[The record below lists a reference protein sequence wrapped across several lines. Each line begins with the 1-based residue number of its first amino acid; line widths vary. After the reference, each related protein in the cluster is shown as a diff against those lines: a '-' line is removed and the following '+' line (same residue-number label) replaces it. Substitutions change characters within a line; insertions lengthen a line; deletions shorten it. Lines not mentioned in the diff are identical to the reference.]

1 MKSALKDCNA
11 LTALRPLFP
20 PELHS
25 RIFLV
30 GGAVRDLFLGKESV
44 DLDLVAALPQQ
55 DLISRRFRP
64 VAPKDAPPILLYHSP
79 SLGKIEATCI
89 VDLGELENDLRR
101 RDFTVNAL
109 ALDLGGKLHDPLGGV
124 ADLNARRLVPCSAT
138 CFSTDPT
145 RLFRA
150 FRFAAGSWE
159 LAPQTVA
166 LIQGEDWNK
175 RLRSLPIERFSAE
188 MTKAFAQTDPATF
201 FALML
206 QFDVG
211 RGLLPELF
219 HMPQVPAGPLEH
231 HPEGDLFT
239 HNCKVLAAMV
249 AQNDEPLARFCAFF
263 HDLGK
268 LATNPALYPKH
279 HGHDDAGFEMAPAFC
294 NRLALPASWRRAL
307 AWSSRLHGPANRWQ
321 ETRDST
327 RIRIAEGAIK
337 GGISEILP
345 QLTAADWPEGPGM
358 PDWHLA
364 LAAARLSSAQ
374 LGISAEQLEKLA
386 PAERGALILQKRIE
400 YLRRGRREGLASP
413 RPEDPLGTKGEGG
426 RRPGEGERQID

>member
-1 MKSALKDCNA
+1 MHTDRKDCVA
-11 LTALRPLFP
+11 LTLLRPLFP
-20 PELHS
+20 PELHE

-44 DLDLVAALPQQ
+44 DLDLVAALPEAE
-55 DLISRRFRP
+55 LTSRRFRN
-64 VAPKDAPPILLYHSP
+64 VEPKDAPPILLYHSP
-79 SLGKIEATCI
+79 AVGKIEATCI
-89 VDLGELENDLRR
+89 AGMADLDDDLRR

-109 ALDLGGKLHDPLGGV
+109 ALDLGGKLHDPLGGI
-124 ADLNARRLVPCSAT
+124 ADLEARRLVPCSAA
-138 CFSTDPT
+138 CFSADPT

-150 FRFAAGSWE
+150 FRFAADGWK

-166 LIQGEDWNK
+166 LIEGEEWDE
-175 RLRSLPIERFSAE
+175 RLRRLPIERFSAE
-188 MTKAFAQTDPATF
+188 MSKAFAQTNPAIF

-206 QFDVG
+206 QFNVG
-211 RGLLPELF
+211 QPLLPELF
-219 HMPQVPAGPLEH
+219 RMPQIPAGPPEH

-239 HNCKVLAAMV
+239 HNCQVLAAMV
-249 AQNDEPLARFCAFF
+249 TQNPQPLARFCAFF

-268 LATNPALYPKH
+268 LATDPALYPKH
-279 HGHDDAGFEMAPAFC
+279 HGHDEAGFAMAPAFC
-294 NRLALPASWRRAL
+294 NRLALPAAWRTAL

-337 GGISEILP
+337 GGIAEILP

-358 PDWHLA
+358 PDWPLA

-374 LGISAEQLEKLA
+374 LGISVEQLERLA
-386 PAERGALILQKRIE
+386 PAERGALILQKRVE
-400 YLRRGRREGLASP
+400 WLRRM
-413 RPEDPLGTKGEGG
+413 
-426 RRPGEGERQID
+426 RQRG